1 MFVRKP
7 VDTVRETAPAA
18 PDGFVVPPSPR
29 LLDAMAGA
37 RSILLQREEYGVQI
51 ARATADHAE
60 CQRGV
65 EEVRLDIASGALDIH
80 GNQSE
85 MLAARK
91 AKQEVCAIRL
101 DALAERLEATT
112 PVLSEVSEELAQ
124 ARRAWAAAAAEAFR
138 PGYQAAVKAFEAV
151 CFQGIGLGAAID
163 DDDRLLGNVIRRNR
177 AEWPGA
183 EGNLLRWFENR
194 FETSPDAPATLIVEE
209 MWRRD
214 AAAVVTFERHADA
227 GALARE
233 VTSELRC
240 LLYTSDAADE

>member
-1 MFVRKP
+1 MFRKQI
-7 VDTVRETAPAA
+7 DTMPAGETA
-18 PDGFVVPPSPR
+18 PDGFAIPPSPR

-37 RSILLQREEYGVQI
+37 AAIMQLRRDYRAQI
-51 ARATADHAE
+51 ERAEADHAA

-101 DALAERLEATT
+101 DALRERLEASI
-112 PVLSEVSEELAQ
+112 PVLSEVSEELTQ
-124 ARRAWAAAAAEAFR
+124 ARRSWAAAAAEEFR
-138 PGYQAAVKAFEAV
+138 PVYQAAVRAFEAV
-151 CFQGIGLGAAID
+151 CFQGIALGAAID
-163 DDDRLLGNVIRRNR
+163 DADGLLANAIRRNR

-214 AAAVVTFERHADA
+214 AVAVDVFERHSAA
-227 GALARE
+227 VELARA
-233 VTSELRC
+233 VTSELR
-240 LLYTSDAADE
+240 TASAAAAKEIG